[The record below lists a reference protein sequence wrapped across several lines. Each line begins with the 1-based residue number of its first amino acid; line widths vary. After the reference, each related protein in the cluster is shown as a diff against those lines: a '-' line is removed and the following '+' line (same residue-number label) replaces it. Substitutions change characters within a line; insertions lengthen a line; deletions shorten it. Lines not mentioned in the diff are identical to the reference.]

1 MRQLVAKPGK
11 QLTAAQPSARVHTP
25 SHSLHVSK
33 MSPSMIRAK
42 TSSEVIDPVRA
53 QRANEALR
61 SQAVQRFQAQQ
72 LAVAPTTSS
81 SGSGITLIH
90 PPVASKLVNVAA
102 PAAVTPRPA
111 PVPPPM
117 AAPVSLQPAA
127 AVQPQRPIA
136 AQQVRAA
143 RPRAAMDVSRPG
155 SSARR
160 YTPMTAQTA
169 ATAYRQ
175 NNDTALDQSIFDQA
189 LSSATS
195 HEEPAPHESTSSK
208 IKRGGK
214 KRKRGMAIVAS
225 LALFVALCG
234 FVAVQNRENIQL
246 QLASAKAG
254 FSVSS
259 PLYRPDGYSLNKMT
273 YSAGLAASLYKNQS
287 NQSFTLSQKKSNW
300 DSQTLLENFVATKG
314 DSYKGYQSNG
324 RTVYVFGEGNAT
336 WVNGGIWY
344 QIQGAD
350 QLTNEQLVKIA
361 ASM

>member
-1 MRQLVAKPGK
+1 
-11 QLTAAQPSARVHTP
+11 
-25 SHSLHVSK
+25 
-33 MSPSMIRAK
+33 
-42 TSSEVIDPVRA
+42 
-53 QRANEALR
+53 
-61 SQAVQRFQAQQ
+61 
-72 LAVAPTTSS
+72 
-81 SGSGITLIH
+81 
-90 PPVASKLVNVAA
+90 
-102 PAAVTPRPA
+102 
-111 PVPPPM
+111 
-117 AAPVSLQPAA
+117 
-127 AVQPQRPIA
+127 
-136 AQQVRAA
+136 
-143 RPRAAMDVSRPG
+143 
-155 SSARR
+155 
-160 YTPMTAQTA
+160 
-169 ATAYRQ
+169 
-175 NNDTALDQSIFDQA
+175 
-189 LSSATS
+189 
-195 HEEPAPHESTSSK
+195 
-208 IKRGGK
+208 
-214 KRKRGMAIVAS
+214 MAIVAS